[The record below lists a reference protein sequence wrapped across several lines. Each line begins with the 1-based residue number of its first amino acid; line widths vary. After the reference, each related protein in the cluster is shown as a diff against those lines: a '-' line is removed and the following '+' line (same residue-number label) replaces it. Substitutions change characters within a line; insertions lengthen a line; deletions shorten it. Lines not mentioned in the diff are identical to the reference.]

1 MKKVIAALMASA
13 LILPA
18 SAAIAAPTMHH
29 TMVHKKVTTY
39 RFAKGQ
45 RFDRNR
51 ADHYARLDY
60 RHYKRLK
67 APPRGYMWVRSGRDA
82 VLVRTSNNV
91 ILRVIDNVFG

>member
-1 MKKVIAALMASA
+1 MKKVIAALMATA
-13 LILPA
+13 LVLPA
-18 SAAIAAPTMHH
+18 TAALAAPTMHH
-29 TMVHKKVTTY
+29 TVVHKKVTVH

-67 APPRGYMWVRSGRDA
+67 APPRGYVWVRSGRDA
-82 VLVRTSNNV
+82 VLVRSSNNV
-91 ILRVIDNVFG
+91 IAQVISNLFG